1 MGQSALLIIDMQND
15 FALPGAPLFV
25 DSAPE
30 VLPQIVRALDAARAT
45 SMPVV
50 HVIRNYRADG
60 SDVEITRYEKFCAC
74 GGACVPGTRGAEI
87 LEDLAPEQDEH
98 LIVKPRWSAF
108 FHTDLD
114 DLLTDLDV
122 DQVVLAGVQTPN
134 CIRATAWDANSLD
147 YEVVVLTDATGAK
160 TGAVHRANLLD
171 MRNIG
176 IKLMGTEEF
185 CASAPDIPKEG
196 YAARIR
202 TDLNARKGA
211 QTAGETHRLR
221 PR

>member
-1 MGQSALLIIDMQND
+1 MGQSALLIIDMQKD

-30 VLPQIVRALDAARAT
+30 VLPNIVRARTAARTT

-74 GGACVPGTRGAEI
+74 GGACVPGTKGAEI
-87 LEDLAPEQDEH
+87 LEELAPEKGEH
-98 LIVKPRWSAF
+98 LIIKPRWSAF

-114 DLLTDLDV
+114 KLLASLDV

-160 TGAVHRANLLD
+160 TEAVHRANLLD
-171 MRNIG
+171 MKNIG
-176 IKLMGTEEF
+176 IKLMSTDEF

-196 YAARIR
+196 YVARIR
-202 TDLNARKGA
+202 ASVDARKGA
-211 QTAGETHRLR
+211 
-221 PR
+221 